1 MPASRTASAS
11 AFTRPWYLYPFRSN
25 TILLIFSFLSLNI
38 NSQTQYSSIDD
49 VKRLNYELFEEIGF
63 DDSKINI
70 VSRLIYS
77 TNKKATYISKKGAFP
92 QKDILDGEFN
102 TTFLKLLS
110 EDDLAKFKTIQHKIK

>member
-1 MPASRTASAS
+1 MKKT
-11 AFTRPWYLYPFRSN
+11 FYTF
-25 TILLIFSFLSLNI
+25 LIFSFLSLNI

-70 VSRLIYS
+70 ISRLIYS

-92 QKDILDGEFN
+92 QKDILDSEFN

-110 EDDLAKFKTIQHKIK
+110 EKDLAKFKTIQHKIK